1 MSPKKKQHVNRTGVY
16 YLADEHRKLYP
27 AYSRMSI
34 HDLIIL
40 LLPRWRSM
48 TLVERKPYEDLAKQ
62 YKRTRMLNN
71 ENVITPVI
79 PSSEE
84 VSFIEKNSN
93 ENKYLDTYFSND
105 LIDIFKRNLFF
116 VTFQIFCRT
125 DDEDGGDYYPAEIAI
140 MKYSFFESI
149 KQEYFTIIKPEKFPV
164 GYTGTAIDLSRET
177 HQIPPFDFVGANG
190 DYKRIWQEVKR
201 VIGDSIVDSS
211 TNKPVIVFCN
221 AFERDQT
228 TYLLNWLVSKGNND
242 IEQSSKPS
250 FRVYSFEALVAAL
263 LRRIGIGDFAHQSV
277 REQLRRPVYTIQV
290 KERCIYHDSLAIQY
304 CCRAINH
311 GFSLFLDGFIRQRF
325 IQSFSEQVQNEITNK
340 NLQKLS
346 PINSFM
352 HEIKSISNE
361 STSSIIDSI
370 SSTYIEKHKTLRVL
384 TQPQKTKVSDTIKL
398 ASVGSNVFIQSPST
412 NISSSMDQQ
421 ISNSSTKNKL
431 SKLSK
436 LRLAPPIEIDCR
448 WQISSPYKNN
458 TDDEDQYIMRGRGI
472 RKTVKYSSTIN
483 SNDSDNYVF
492 VNSIGRG
499 HRTSLIPPMP
509 GFSNLMQLY
518 DK

>member
-1 MSPKKKQHVNRTGVY
+1 MSPKKKQSVNRTGVY

-71 ENVITPVI
+71 EKVITPVI

-84 VSFIEKNSN
+84 VLFIEKNST
-93 ENKYLDTYFSND
+93 ENKFLDSYFSTD
-105 LIDIFKRNLFF
+105 LINIFKRNLFF

-140 MKYSFFESI
+140 MKYSFYESI

-190 DYKRIWQEVKR
+190 DYKRIWQEFKR

-211 TNKPVIVFCN
+211 INEPIIIFCN

-228 TYLLNWLVSKGNND
+228 TYLLNWLVSKGNNN
-242 IEQSSKPS
+242 EQQSSKPL
-250 FRVYSFEALVAAL
+250 FRICSFEALAAAI
-263 LRRIGIGDFAHQSV
+263 LRRLGIGDFAHQSV
-277 REQLRRPVYTIQV
+277 REQLRRPVYTMQV

-304 CCRAINH
+304 CSRAINH
-311 GFSLFLDGFIRQRF
+311 GFSLFLDGFVRQRF
-325 IQSFSEQVQNEITNK
+325 IESFSSHVQNEIIDK
-340 NLQKLS
+340 NLSKLS
-346 PINSFM
+346 PINNIM
-352 HEIKSISNE
+352 YEIKSMSNE
-361 STSSIIDSI
+361 SILSGIDSI
-370 SSTYIEKHKTLRVL
+370 SSTYIEKQKNLRVL
-384 TQPQKTKVSDTIKL
+384 TQQQKTNKLDTIKL
-398 ASVGSNVFIQSPST
+398 GTIGSNVFVQSSST
-412 NISSSMDQQ
+412 NVSSSTDQQ
-421 ISNSSTKNKL
+421 ISNLSMKNKL
-431 SKLSK
+431 LKLSK
-436 LRLAPPIEIDCR
+436 QRAAPSIEIDGH
-448 WQISSPYKNN
+448 WSKSSSYNNN
-458 TDDEDQYIMRGRGI
+458 TNNEDQYISTGRGI
-472 RKTVKYSSTIN
+472 RKPVKYSSTIN
-483 SNDSDNYVF
+483 SNDSDRYIF
-492 VNSIGRG
+492 VNNIGRG
-499 HRTSLIPPMP
+499 RRTSFIPSMP
-509 GFSNLMQLY
+509 GLFKLMQ
-518 DK
+518 

>member
-1 MSPKKKQHVNRTGVY
+1 M
-16 YLADEHRKLYP
+16 
-27 AYSRMSI
+27 
-34 HDLIIL
+34 
-40 LLPRWRSM
+40 
-48 TLVERKPYEDLAKQ
+48 
-62 YKRTRMLNN
+62 
-71 ENVITPVI
+71 
-79 PSSEE
+79 
-84 VSFIEKNSN
+84 
-93 ENKYLDTYFSND
+93 D

-140 MKYSFFESI
+140 MKYSFIESI

-201 VIGDSIVDSS
+201 VIGDSIVNSS
-211 TNKPVIVFCN
+211 INEPIIVFCN

-228 TYLLNWLVSKGNND
+228 TYLLNWLVSKDNID
-242 IEQSSKPS
+242 EEQSARPS
-250 FRVYSFEALVAAL
+250 FRVCSFEALVAAI

-290 KERCIYHDSLAIQY
+290 KERCIYHHSLAIQY

-311 GFSLFLDGFIRQRF
+311 GFSLFLDGFVRQRF
-325 IQSFSEQVQNEITNK
+325 MKSLSEHVQNEITDK
-340 NLQKLS
+340 NLRKLS

-352 HEIKSISNE
+352 YDIKSISNE
-361 STSSIIDSI
+361 STSSVIDSI
-370 SSTYIEKHKTLRVL
+370 STTYIEKHKNLRVL
-384 TQPQKTKVSDTIKL
+384 TQPNKTNELDRIKL
-398 ASVGSNVFIQSPST
+398 GTVGSNVFIQSSST
-412 NISSSMDQQ
+412 NLSSSTDQKLN
-421 ISNSSTKNKL
+421 NSPMKNKL
-431 SKLSK
+431 SKL
-436 LRLAPPIEIDCR
+436 RVAPSIEIDCR
-448 WQISSPYKNN
+448 WPISSSYKNN
-458 TDDEDQYIMRGRGI
+458 TDDEDQFIMIGRGI

-483 SNDSDNYVF
+483 SNDSDSYVF
-492 VNSIGRG
+492 INSTGRG

-509 GFSNLMQLY
+509 GLSNLMPLY